1 MSCEGCERRQL
12 SADRSRSMRRLAA
25 TLGLVVLYMAAEV
38 VGGLLTGSLAL
49 LADAGHM
56 LSDAASI
63 GLAIFAIWFARQPA
77 GPGHTYGY
85 YRTEIL
91 VAMINSATLIA
102 IAIFISFEA
111 IRRFAHPP
119 SIAGGPMAVIAAGG
133 LLVNLIGLW
142 LLHGERHENLNLRG
156 AWLHVASDLLGS
168 VQTLIAAALIWAL
181 GWNWVDPL
189 ASLLIALLVVYSAWG
204 LLRES
209 VAVLMERAP
218 GHIDVDEVRAALFA
232 PPDVIEVHDLHIWT
246 ITSGLHALSVHLVTS
261 GPHPRPGLLR
271 ELQIMLRDRFGIDH
285 TTIQIEPEEF
295 QEGEV
300 AV

>member
-1 MSCEGCERRQL
+1 MHCEGCEQRQITP
-12 SADRSRSMRRLAA
+12 DHSRSMRRLAA
-25 TLGLVVLYMAAEV
+25 TLGLVVFYMAAEV

-56 LSDAASI
+56 LSDAASL
-63 GLAIFAIWFARQPA
+63 GLAIFAIWFARRPA

-91 VAMINSATLIA
+91 AALINSATLIA

-111 IRRFAHPP
+111 IRRFSAPP
-119 SIAGGPMAVIAAGG
+119 AVAGGPMALIAAGG
-133 LLVNLIGLW
+133 LLVNLIGFW
-142 LLHGERHENLNLRG
+142 LLHSGRHESLNLRG

-168 VQTLIAAALIWAL
+168 VQTLIAAALIWTL
-181 GWNWVDPL
+181 DWNWVDPV
-189 ASLLIALLVVYSAWG
+189 ASLLIAILVVYSAWG

-218 GHIDVDEVRAALFA
+218 GHIDVDEVRNALFA
-232 PPDVIEVHDLHIWT
+232 TPGVVEVHDLHIWT

-261 GPHPRPGLLR
+261 APHLRPGLLR
-271 ELQIMLRDRFGIDH
+271 ELRTMLRDRFGIDH

-295 QEGEV
+295 QDGRL